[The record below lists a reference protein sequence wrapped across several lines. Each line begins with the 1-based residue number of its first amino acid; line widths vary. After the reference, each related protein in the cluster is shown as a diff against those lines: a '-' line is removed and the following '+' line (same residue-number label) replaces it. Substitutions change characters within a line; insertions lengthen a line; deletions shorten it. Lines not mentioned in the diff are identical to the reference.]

1 MTVKALYDY
10 KFEPKDK
17 VENFHG
23 MQLLYV
29 YWPNH
34 LLFCAPFAFLVAPDM
49 SFGEFV
55 ETVLKP
61 AVAAHPDSAKADFLA
76 ADWLLNDEAFVPE
89 ATASLKDSGIDHKSM
104 LTVRT
109 QGLNGIDGSAS

>member
-1 MTVKALYDY
+1 
-10 KFEPKDK
+10 
-17 VENFHG
+17 
-23 MQLLYV
+23 
-29 YWPNH
+29 
-34 LLFCAPFAFLVAPDM
+34 M

-76 ADWLLNDEAFVPE
+76 ADWLLNDEAFVPD